1 MLQASRIS
9 RALRFRTEQAIRAFA
24 TSNESGALEAEGVKK
39 ILQRHLGQADRPL
52 TSAELWSLTEPEGV
66 KSKRHM
72 KQMLQQMRKTQVV
85 ATKPL
90 GASTTKKSSKQF
102 GYLLAGSA
110 ATPKPVATPASA

>member
-1 MLQASRIS
+1 
-9 RALRFRTEQAIRAFA
+9 
-24 TSNESGALEAEGVKK
+24 
-39 ILQRHLGQADRPL
+39 
-52 TSAELWSLTEPEGV
+52 
-66 KSKRHM
+66 M